1 MTVEALT
8 KGKIDELFKG
18 LPTHEAWEKVGTH
31 KRFGTLM
38 PLSQIRSKRNHG
50 IGDFGDLPEFAKF
63 CRSFGCSIIQILPIN
78 DMGKGE
84 TPYSS
89 LSAFALDPVY
99 IALDMVP
106 ELKIGAR
113 SKESEKFFNDNAER
127 IYDLK
132 KVKRIKV
139 DGIRSYKLEAL
150 RIAFAEFV
158 KSNAKTKSADWK
170 AFEAFKKENAYWV
183 EDYALFRAL
192 KEKYCWDSWEKWPK
206 EAKEHSTKKLLKE
219 NADEAEFCTY
229 LQWLAY
235 KQLKEA
241 HDACFAEGVL
251 IKGDLPLLVDY
262 ESADVWAHPEYFKRE
277 LCGGAPPDQYS
288 FMGQNWGMPTY
299 NWENLQ
305 KDDFIWWR
313 KRLQYA
319 ENFYDIFRIDHVVG
333 LFRIWSIPITEEFP
347 RGKKAGK
354 HGFFDPQDNGR
365 GHNKPVWEHQGRT
378 LLSMMVEST
387 KMLPI
392 GEDLG
397 TIPYVCRKT
406 LSDLGIPGYKVIIW
420 ERDWT
425 DDEND
430 MPFFVP
436 EEYPYISM
444 ATSTTHDFFTLPGWW
459 IQKDTDPKKLE
470 AAEELKT
477 AFWHF
482 LGGEGKR
489 PARYT
494 DRLHRKILGK
504 LFHSSSVFL
513 IMPFNDLWGV
523 AYGMFGEDPDMDRI
537 NDPDKPE
544 NPNNWTGKMPIEMEA
559 LPMHPILMTKY
570 DFIRQ
575 LVEES
580 GRIG

>member
-1 MTVEALT
+1 MTVET
-8 KGKIDELFKG
+8 FSKEKIEELFRG
-18 LPTHEAWEKVGTH
+18 LPTYEAWKKVGTH
-31 KRFGTLM
+31 KRFGVLM
-38 PLSQIRSKRNHG
+38 PLSQIRSRRNQG
-50 IGDFGDLPEFAKF
+50 VGDFGDLPEFAKF

-89 LSAFALDPVY
+89 LSAFALDPVF
-99 IALDMVP
+99 IALDKVS
-106 ELKIGAR
+106 ELTAGSR
-113 SKESEKFFNDNAER
+113 SEETEKFFTDNAER
-127 IYDLK
+127 ISDLK
-132 KVKRIKV
+132 KAKRIKF
-139 DGIRSYKLEAL
+139 DGIRSYKLEAI
-150 RIAFAEFV
+150 RIAFNEFL
-158 KSNAKTKSADWK
+158 KANKKTKGDSWK
-170 AFEAFKKENAYWV
+170 TFESFKKENEYWL
-183 EDYALFRAL
+183 EDYALFRTL
-192 KEKYCWDSWEKWPK
+192 KEKYCWDSWEKWA
-206 EAKEHSTKKLLKE
+206 EEERDRHADSMKKLLKDNKNE
-219 NADEAEFCTY
+219 VEFY
-229 LQWLAY
+229 SYIQWLAFT
-235 KQLKEA
+235 QLKEA

-262 ESADVWAHPEYFKRE
+262 QSADVWSHPEYFKRE
-277 LCGGAPPDQYS
+277 FCGGAPPDQYS

-299 NWENLQ
+299 NWYKLSD
-305 KDDFIWWR
+305 DDFIWWR
-313 KRLQYA
+313 KRLQFA

-354 HGFFDPQDNGR
+354 NGR
-365 GHNKPVWEHQGRT
+365 GHHKPTWEYQGRT

-420 ERDWT
+420 ERDWN
-425 DDEND
+425 DDEHD
-430 MPFFVP
+430 MPFFKP

-444 ATSTTHDFFTLPGWW
+444 STSTTHDFFTLPGWW
-459 IQKDTDPKKLE
+459 IQKDTDPEKLE

-482 LGGEGKR
+482 LGGEGAR
-489 PARYT
+489 PERYS
-494 DRLHRKILGK
+494 DKLHKKIMEK
-504 LFHSSSVFL
+504 LFYSSSIFL

-523 AYGMFGEDPDMDRI
+523 AFGMFGEDPALDRI

-544 NPNNWTGKMPIEMEA
+544 NPFNWTGKMPIEIDA
-559 LPMHPILMTKY
+559 LSMHPVLITK
-570 DFIRQ
+570 FNHIKE
-575 LVEES
+575 LVKLS
-580 GRIG
+580 GR